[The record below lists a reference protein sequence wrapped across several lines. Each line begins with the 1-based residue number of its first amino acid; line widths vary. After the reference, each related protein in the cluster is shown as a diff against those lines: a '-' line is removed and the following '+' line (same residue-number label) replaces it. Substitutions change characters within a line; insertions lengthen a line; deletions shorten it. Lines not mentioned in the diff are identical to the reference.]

1 MTLKSSRSAC
11 PQLCLKAR
19 DEKIEAK
26 KVQRRINKALAQ
38 ADGGSAWG
46 ARAGAA
52 ATLARD
58 ARKGNGRVC
67 YGARCAAGG
76 GSPQGEVSLLA
87 PAAATSEMHLRTG
100 HAKGAQGTPR
110 TQVGLRQVRGQG
122 FIGASGSSF
131 LPGGAGRRVC
141 AEPHLLE
148 QPLLASKDV
157 EVSGPASNRHAQ
169 SVSRDHVHRDQ
180 LITAIP

>member
-1 MTLKSSRSAC
+1 MPESAC
-11 PQLCLKAR
+11 R
-19 DEKIEAK
+19 EDRSK

-46 ARAGAA
+46 AGAGAA

-76 GSPQGEVSLLA
+76 GSPQSELSLLA

-100 HAKGAQGTPR
+100 HAKGAQPSPAM
-110 TQVGLRQVRGQG
+110 QVGSRQARARGSLGLQAAHSCRAVPG
-122 FIGASGSSF
+122 VGS
-131 LPGGAGRRVC
+131 
-141 AEPHLLE
+141 
-148 QPLLASKDV
+148 
-157 EVSGPASNRHAQ
+157 AQ
-169 SVSRDHVHRDQ
+169 SHTSWSSHCWLPRMWKFQALR
-180 LITAIP
+180 AIGMRNRSVGIMCIVTS